1 MPSFPS
7 LPSTKWHMCV
17 YKKEQDTLWWR
28 FLGQVTVSI
37 ELCNYSTSIHIN
49 PVYLASSHSNNLT
62 LPQTYQVED
71 KLTSYFGFLHSV
83 QGGSNLSK
91 SKCHTLMVEHTHGAG
106 NGTHISPSLGQTNG
120 HCAHCW
126 CDSLHVQLC
135 VNILALITCKPRR
148 YLTNTT
154 HL

>member
-7 LPSTKWHMCV
+7 LPSTKWHVCV

-37 ELCNYSTSIHIN
+37 ELCNYSSLSTSILLARHLHI
-49 PVYLASSHSNNLT
+49 LT
-62 LPQTYQVED
+62 
-71 KLTSYFGFLHSV
+71 
-83 QGGSNLSK
+83 
-91 SKCHTLMVEHTHGAG
+91 
-106 NGTHISPSLGQTNG
+106 ISPYHKHIRPWISLLHILVSYTPSRVEVTCLRASVTLWWLSTHTVLVMG
-120 HCAHCW
+120 HTSHPPSVKQMGIVLT
-126 CDSLHVQLC
+126 DSLHFQLC